1 MANDTNTKEGG
12 NRSRVAG
19 MRGVVVSSKMKDTI
33 VVSVN
38 RFVKHPRYEK
48 FIRKTK
54 RYKVHDPGNTARVGD
69 TVTII
74 PCRPISKEKHF
85 RILTNER
92 SEKV

>member
-1 MANDTNTKEGG
+1 MVQHTKTKEGK

-48 FIRKTK
+48 FFRKTK
-54 RYKVHDPGNTARVGD
+54 HYKVHDPGNTAHAGD
-69 TVTII
+69 MVTIV
-74 PCRPISKEKHF
+74 PCRPMSKDKHF
-85 RILTNER
+85 RIA
-92 SEKV
+92 SKAS